1 MYNAQ
6 KSKSKSLIPKE
17 KQNATKILSFLFIC
31 VPIFIRAYVY
41 TELHTKH
48 TVVYLLTEVFTAPV
62 LTITCLFYMASTQ
75 ILEGI
80 QAIKFRRDAGLNT
93 MINVYL
99 CGRLVP
105 QLFGYLQ
112 NQSLI
117 GPYNSLLYV
126 LIIFGLVVVEVI
138 SGIVMANLTSWLID
152 LMFEFV
158 LKRFDKYK
166 SMKIRQMI
174 QGKIGID
181 LYGNIE

>member
-1 MYNAQ
+1 MNT
-6 KSKSKSLIPKE
+6 II
-17 KQNATKILSFLFIC
+17 N
-31 VPIFIRAYVY
+31 IF
-41 TELHTKH
+41 
-48 TVVYLLTEVFTAPV
+48 
-62 LTITCLFYMASTQ
+62 
-75 ILEGI
+75 
-80 QAIKFRRDAGLNT
+80 
-93 MINVYL
+93 L

-126 LIIFGLVVVEVI
+126 LIVFGLVVVEVI
-138 SGIVMANLTSWLID
+138 AGIIMANLTSWLID